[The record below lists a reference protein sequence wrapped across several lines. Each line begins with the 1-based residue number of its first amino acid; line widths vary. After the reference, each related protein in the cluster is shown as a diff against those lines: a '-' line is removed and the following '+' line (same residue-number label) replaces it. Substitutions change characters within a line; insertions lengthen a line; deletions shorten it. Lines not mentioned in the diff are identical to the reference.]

1 MPRISICLP
10 IYNGAAF
17 VEEALASIA
26 AQTFSDYVV
35 LASDN
40 ASTDHTADVLRRWAD
55 RIPMEIVTQAQTIP
69 MQAHFDSLLD
79 RVHTESY
86 MLLCHDDFLA
96 SRNALVRAQA
106 VLDSQAHVSAVYCD
120 LAYVSERGRTIAHRR
135 FGRSGEMNAND
146 TGRQCLSTARNMFG
160 IPLLIRT
167 DALGQNRYD
176 PQFRYVVDV
185 DLSWTLSKTR
195 PCWHIPEVLIANR
208 YSGGNSTWSLLA
220 SAEDEF
226 LRLAEKHGVQLS
238 ALERVRLKLRTWSV
252 GRQRQLFG
260 LYERMVT
267 RFGRPSASAPDRC
280 SI

>member
-10 IYNGAAF
+10 VYNGAAF

-40 ASTDHTADVLRRWAD
+40 ASTDQTARILRRWAD
-55 RIPMEIVTQAQTIP
+55 RIPMEIVTQTQTIP
-69 MQAHFDSLLD
+69 MQAHFDCLLD
-79 RVHTESY
+79 RVRTESY

-96 SRNALVRAQA
+96 SPQAFERAQA

-120 LAYVSERGRTIAHRR
+120 LAYVSEHGKALAHRR
-135 FGRSGEMNAND
+135 FGRAGEMNAD
-146 TGRQCLSTARNMFG
+146 DIGRQCLATARNMFG
-160 IPLLIRT
+160 IPLLVRT
-167 DALGQNRYD
+167 DALGENRYD
-176 PQFRYVVDV
+176 PQFRYVVDA
-185 DLSWTLSKTR
+185 DLSWTLSKAH

-220 SAEDEF
+220 SAADEF
-226 LRLAEKHGVQLS
+226 SRLAEKHGVQLS
-238 ALERVRLKLRTWSV
+238 GPERIRLKLTTWSV

-267 RFGRPSASAPDRC
+267 RFGGGHANRPDRC
-280 SI
+280 SV